1 MVRTKAARRYAT
13 ALLESAKETNAVDDI
28 LADINL
34 IKNTLEDSKE
44 LIVFLRSPVI
54 KFDDKMQ
61 ALEKIFSDRV
71 QDMTNRFLQLLA
83 RKNRIHLLDQIT
95 EAFIQRYNKYA
106 GIIEIDVY
114 SARELDD
121 AQQDDLHKALE
132 NKTGKKVD
140 MNLTLDESLKGG
152 LAVRIEDTVIDGTIK
167 HKLQELE
174 QKFLST
180 AIE

>member
-1 MVRTKAARRYAT
+1 MLITKAARRYAA
-13 ALLESAKETNAVDDI
+13 ALLESAKETDTVDDI

-44 LIVFLRSPVI
+44 LIMFLRSPVI
-54 KFDDKMQ
+54 KFDDKTE

-71 QDMTNRFLQLLA
+71 QEMTNRFLQLLA
-83 RKNRIHLLDQIT
+83 RKNRIYLLDQIT
-95 EAFIQRYNKYA
+95 EAFIERYNKHA
-106 GIIEIDVY
+106 GIIKINVY
-114 SARELDD
+114 SAQKMDD
-121 AQQDDLHKALE
+121 AQQEKLHKALE
-132 NKTGKKVD
+132 KKTGKKVD

-152 LAVRIEDTVIDGTIK
+152 LAVRIEDTVIDGTVK

-174 QKFLST
+174 HKFLST